1 MAEEEKTKLTGQE
14 IVTNINDRLEDLEN
28 LMTVKFDKLKK
39 VIEDYFT
46 LGNEFARSSLITA
59 LKNI

>member
-1 MAEEEKTKLTGQE
+1 MDTEEKEYFEKLE
-14 IVTNINDRLEDLEN
+14 KNIEATNSKI
-28 LMTVKFDKLKK
+28 DKLKK
-39 VIEDYFT
+39 IIEDYFT

>member
-1 MAEEEKTKLTGQE
+1 MVREVETDSLQEEIESLKQRIE
-14 IVTNINDRLEDLEN
+14 
-28 LMTVKFDKLKK
+28 KLKK
-39 VIEDYFT
+39 IVMDYFT